1 MIDNNNMM
9 MITETQLQGIL
20 QQALQ
25 ATRGTAKVLKGEGM
39 TLNEFYYGVFQN
51 TQIEN
56 AETTIQTNN
65 AWYNASIKK
74 RFGERLLTS
83 ITYEELQEYI
93 STLDLSYSTLCHYK
107 GLLRHIFS
115 YALKQGYVDSN
126 PAGELKIPRVKQ
138 REHQNKLPATV
149 EHYKRLYEVSKDDWC
164 GIIIPLLFETG
175 MRKEEILGLEWS
187 DIHDGLI
194 HITKAYTGLKGGR
207 SKAILKE
214 TKNKGSIRTVPVTA
228 TLEKALRRHKALQ
241 GNKTFVVSKKD
252 TNERMKPSF
261 FDDKFRKYRQKAMI
275 VENITPHSC
284 RHFYA
289 SQLFAHG
296 IPVNEGMRLTGHTT
310 LKTYMLYAYVDK
322 PSETTTDKLLKA
334 MQDISPIEI

>member
-1 MIDNNNMM
+1 MTDIRGC
-9 MITETQLQGIL
+9 ET
-20 QQALQ
+20 
-25 ATRGTAKVLKGEGM
+25 R
-39 TLNEFYYGVFQN
+39 Y
-51 TQIEN
+51 
-56 AETTIQTNN
+56 
-65 AWYNASIKK
+65 K
-74 RFGERLLTS
+74 RFYFRF
-83 ITYEELQEYI
+83 
-93 STLDLSYSTLCHYK
+93 
-107 GLLRHIFS
+107 RHICIGTLGNWGQPRGDTGTLFLVS
-115 YALKQGYVDSN
+115 LFFCVYVF
-126 PAGELKIPRVKQ
+126 
-138 REHQNKLPATV
+138 T
-149 EHYKRLYEVSKDDWC
+149 
-164 GIIIPLLFETG
+164 IPLLFETG

-228 TLEKALRRHKALQ
+228 TLEKALRRHRALQ